1 MAPVPA
7 SAAISDIEH
16 PREVRLSEVL
26 SGLSYALDLTEGHPR
41 GHSARTCLIGMRIA
55 RELALSADRQSDLFY
70 ALLLKDA
77 GCSSNAARVSQ
88 LFGGSD
94 QEAKRDV
101 WLRDWRKWREQIAYG
116 LAATAHEPSA
126 AGRVKRLLTLAW
138 EGPGARRELFQLRC
152 DRGAQIARTLGFPE
166 RTWRAVRSMDEHW
179 DGGGYPDGAA
189 RDRIPLEARIINL
202 AQVLE
207 IFWHEKGRDA
217 ALAVVAAR
225 SGRWFDPELI
235 RVAEHIAKDPA
246 LAAALQD
253 SDLTKAV
260 SAAEPEQRVLP
271 VDEERLD
278 WIAGAFALVVD
289 AKSSFTYQHSARVA
303 GIAVFIGDRLGLTPA
318 NCVRLRRAG
327 LLHDI
332 GKLGV
337 PNRIL
342 DKPGKLNP
350 DEWAVIE
357 RHAYWSEQIL
367 DRVPVFR
374 EFARDAGAHH
384 ERIDGRGYHRG
395 VGGDQLS
402 TDARILA
409 VADRVDA
416 LSADRPYRGRLDAV
430 TVRRLIDEDC
440 GSGLCPAAVEAML
453 PALDMPIDGFAEY
466 SARLNIPIA
475 GR

>member
-1 MAPVPA
+1 MARVTA
-7 SAAISDIEH
+7 SAAFSANEH
-16 PREVRLSEVL
+16 SGRVVRLSEVL

-41 GHSARTCLIGMRIA
+41 GHSARSCLIGMRIA
-55 RELALSADRQSDLFY
+55 RELALPAERQSDLFY

-94 QEAKRDV
+94 QELKRDI
-101 WLRDWRKWREQIAYG
+101 WMRDWRKWREQLAYG
-116 LAATAHEPSA
+116 LAATAHEAST
-126 AGRVKRLLTLAW
+126 AGRVKRLLKLAW

-152 DRGAQIARTLGFPE
+152 DRGAEIARTLGFPE

-179 DGGGYPDGAA
+179 DGGGFPDGAS

-207 IFWHEKGRDA
+207 IFWNERGRDA
-217 ALAVVAAR
+217 ALDIASAR
-225 SGRWFDPELI
+225 SGRWFDPELV

-246 LAAALQD
+246 LAESLED
-253 SDLTKAV
+253 SDLPAAV
-260 SAAEPEQRVLP
+260 SAAEPDERVLP
-271 VDEERLD
+271 VDEDRLD
-278 WIAGAFALVVD
+278 WIASAFALVVD
-289 AKSSFTYQHSARVA
+289 AKSTFTYRHSARVA
-303 GIAVFIGDRLGLTPA
+303 GLAVFIAERMGLSGE
-318 NCVRLRRAG
+318 NRVRLRRAG

-342 DKPGKLNP
+342 DKPGKLDP
-350 DEWAVIE
+350 AEWAVIQ

-367 DRVPVFR
+367 ERVPVFR

-384 ERIDGRGYHRG
+384 ERLDGKGYHRG
-395 VGGDQLS
+395 VSAERLS
-402 TDARILA
+402 TDARVLA
-409 VADRVDA
+409 VADRIDA

-430 TVRRLIDEDC
+430 TVRRLVDEDC
-440 GSGLCPAAVEAML
+440 GPGLCPVIVEAVL
-453 PALDMPIDGFAEY
+453 PALDMPIDGFAGYGQEK
-466 SARLNIPIA
+466 APTQ
-475 GR
+475 

>member
-1 MAPVPA
+1 MAPVTGN
-7 SAAISDIEH
+7 
-16 PREVRLSEVL
+16 VRLSEVL
-26 SGLSYALDLTEGHPR
+26 SGLSFALDLTEGHPR

-55 RELALSADRQSDLFY
+55 RELGLPADRQSDLFY

-94 QEAKRDV
+94 QEAKHDV
-101 WLRDWRKWREQIAYG
+101 WMRDWRRWREQLAYG
-116 LAATAHEPSA
+116 LAATAHEASTLA
-126 AGRVKRLLTLAW
+126 RARRLLMLAW

-152 DRGAQIARTLGFPE
+152 DRGAEIARTLGFPE

-207 IFWHEKGRDA
+207 IFWNERGRDA
-217 ALAVVAAR
+217 ALAVAEKR
-225 SGRWFDPELI
+225 SGRWFDPELV
-235 RVAEHIAKDPA
+235 RVAAHIAKDPA
-246 LAAALQD
+246 LAEALQD
-253 SDLTKAV
+253 SDLPKAV
-260 SAAEPEQRVLP
+260 NAVEPGERVLP
-271 VDEERLD
+271 VDEQRLD

-289 AKSSFTYQHSARVA
+289 AKSSFTFQHSARVA
-303 GIAVFIGDRLGLTPA
+303 GIAVFIAERLGLPET
-318 NCVRLRRAG
+318 NRVRLRRAG

-342 DKPGKLNP
+342 DKPGTLDP
-350 DEWAVIE
+350 AEWAVIQ
-357 RHAYWSEQIL
+357 RHPHWTEQIL
-367 DRVPVFR
+367 ERVPGFR

-384 ERIDGRGYHRG
+384 ERVDGRGYHRG
-395 VGGDQLS
+395 IKGEHLS
-402 TDARILA
+402 ADARILA
-409 VADRVDA
+409 VADRIDA

-430 TVRRLIDEDC
+430 TVRRLVDEDC
-440 GSGLCPAAVEAML
+440 GPGLCPIVVEAVL
-453 PALDMPIDGFAEY
+453 PALDMPTDGFADY
-466 SARLNIPIA
+466 
-475 GR
+475 GRPA

>member
-1 MAPVPA
+1 MTAF
-7 SAAISDIEH
+7 AAFSDIEH
-16 PREVRLSEVL
+16 PSAVRLSEVL

-41 GHSARTCLIGMRIA
+41 GHSARACLIGMRIA
-55 RELALSADRQSDLFY
+55 RELALPAGQQSDLFY

-101 WLRDWRKWREQIAYG
+101 WLRDWRSWREQLAYG
-116 LAATAHEPSA
+116 LAATAHEPSTG
-126 AGRVKRLLTLAW
+126 GRVRRLLKLAW

-152 DRGAQIARTLGFPE
+152 DRGAEIARTLGFPE
-166 RTWRAVRSMDEHW
+166 RTWQAVRSMDEHW

-189 RDRIPLEARIINL
+189 RERIPLEARIVNL

-207 IFWHEKGRDA
+207 IFWHERGPDA
-217 ALAVVAAR
+217 ALEVVEAR
-225 SGRWFDPELI
+225 GGRWFDPELV
-235 RVAEHIAKDPA
+235 RVAAHIARDAGLAGDLEAADLPA
-246 LAAALQD
+246 
-253 SDLTKAV
+253 AV
-260 SAAEPEQRVLP
+260 SAAEPEERALP
-271 VDEERLD
+271 VDAGRLD
-278 WIAGAFALVVD
+278 LIAAAFALVVD

-303 GIAVFIGDRLGLTPA
+303 GVAVFIAEQLGLSEA
-318 NCVRLRRAG
+318 ERVRLRRVG

-342 DKPGKLNP
+342 DKPGTLEP
-350 DEWAVIE
+350 EEWAVIE

-367 DRVPVFR
+367 ARVPVFR

-384 ERIDGRGYHRG
+384 ERLDGKGYHRG
-395 VGGDQLS
+395 LKGDQLS
-402 TDARILA
+402 RDARILA

-416 LSADRPYRGRLDAV
+416 LSADRPYRGRLDAA
-430 TVRRLIDEDC
+430 TVRRLVDEDS
-440 GSGLCPAAVEAML
+440 GPGLCPAVVEAVL
-453 PALDMPIDGFAEY
+453 PALDMPIDGFAGY
-466 SARLNIPIA
+466 GI
-475 GR
+475 

>member
-1 MAPVPA
+1 MSRVPA
-7 SAAISDIEH
+7 SAAFSESEH
-16 PREVRLSEVL
+16 PRAVRLSEVL

-41 GHSARTCLIGMRIA
+41 GHSARSCLIGMRIA
-55 RELALSADRQSDLFY
+55 RELALPADRQSDLFY

-116 LAATAHEPSA
+116 LAATAHEKSNGA
-126 AGRVKRLLTLAW
+126 RLTRLLRLAW

-152 DRGAQIARTLGFPE
+152 DRGAEIARTLGFPD
-166 RTWRAVRSMDEHW
+166 RTCRAVRSMDEHW
-179 DGGGYPDGAA
+179 DGGGFPDGAA

-207 IFWHEKGRDA
+207 IFWNERGRDA
-217 ALAVVAAR
+217 ALDVASAR
-225 SGRWFDPELI
+225 SGRWFDPELV
-235 RVAEHIAKDPA
+235 RVAEHIGKDPA
-246 LAAALQD
+246 LAEALQD
-253 SDLTKAV
+253 PDLPKAV
-260 SAAEPEQRVLP
+260 SAAEPEERTLP
-271 VDEERLD
+271 VDEDRLD

-289 AKSSFTYQHSARVA
+289 AKSSFTFQHSSRVA
-303 GIAVFIGDRLGLTPA
+303 GLAVFIAEQLGLPEA
-318 NCVRLRRAG
+318 NRVRLRRAG

-342 DKPGKLNP
+342 DKPGTLDP
-350 DEWAVIE
+350 DEWAVIQ

-367 DRVPVFR
+367 ERVPVFR

-384 ERIDGRGYHRG
+384 ERLDGKGYHRG
-395 VGGDQLS
+395 VSGAQLS
-402 TDARILA
+402 ADARILA
-409 VADRVDA
+409 VADRIDA

-430 TVRRLIDEDC
+430 TVRRLVDEDC
-440 GSGLCPAAVEAML
+440 GTGLCPTVVEAVL
-453 PALDMPIDGFAEY
+453 PALQMPIDGFAGY
-466 SARLNIPIA
+466 

>member
-1 MAPVPA
+1 M
-7 SAAISDIEH
+7 
-16 PREVRLSEVL
+16 RLADVL

-55 RELALSADRQSDLFY
+55 RELALPADRQSDLFY

-94 QEAKRDV
+94 QELKRDI
-101 WLRDWRKWREQIAYG
+101 WLRDWRKWREQLAYG
-116 LAATAHEPSA
+116 LAATAHEPTTGA
-126 AGRVKRLLTLAW
+126 RVKRLLKLAW

-152 DRGAQIARTLGFPE
+152 DRGAEIARTLGFGE

-179 DGGGYPDGAA
+179 DGGGFPDGAA

-207 IFWHEKGRDA
+207 IFWNERGRDA
-217 ALAVVAAR
+217 ALGVASAR
-225 SGRWFDPELI
+225 SGRWFDPELV

-246 LAAALQD
+246 LADALQD
-253 SDLTKAV
+253 TDLPKAV
-260 SAAEPEQRVLP
+260 SDAEPDEKALP
-271 VDEERLD
+271 VDEARLD

-289 AKSSFTYQHSARVA
+289 AKSTFTYQHSARVA
-303 GIAVFIGDRLGLTPA
+303 GIAVFIAEQLGLPDA
-318 NCVRLRRAG
+318 NRVRLRRAG

-342 DKPGKLNP
+342 DKPGTLDP
-350 DEWAVIE
+350 DEWAIVQ
-357 RHAYWSEQIL
+357 RHPYWSEQIL
-367 DRVPVFR
+367 ERVPVFR

-384 ERIDGRGYHRG
+384 ERLDGRGYHRG
-395 VGGDQLS
+395 VKGALLPV
-402 TDARILA
+402 DARILA
-409 VADRVDA
+409 VADRIDA
-416 LSADRPYRGRLDAV
+416 LSADRPYRGRLDAA
-430 TVRRLIDEDC
+430 TVRRLVDEDC
-440 GSGLCPAAVEAML
+440 GSGLCPVVVEAVL
-453 PALDMPIDGFAEY
+453 PALQMPIDGFATY
-466 SARLNIPIA
+466 GAASRASSA
-475 GR
+475 

>member
-1 MAPVPA
+1 MARVTG
-7 SAAISDIEH
+7 EH
-16 PREVRLSEVL
+16 LSVVRLSEVL

-55 RELALSADRQSDLFY
+55 RELALPPDRQSDLFY

-94 QEAKRDV
+94 QEAKRDL

-116 LAATAHEPSA
+116 LAATAHETSA
-126 AGRVKRLLTLAW
+126 RGRVRRLLTLAW
-138 EGPGARRELFQLRC
+138 KGPGARRELFQLRC
-152 DRGAQIARTLGFPE
+152 DRGAEIARTLGFQE

-179 DGGGYPDGAA
+179 DGGGFPDGAA

-207 IFWHEKGRDA
+207 IFWSEHGRDA
-217 ALAVVAAR
+217 ALDVATSR
-225 SGRWFDPELI
+225 SGRWFDPELV

-246 LAAALQD
+246 LAEALQQP
-253 SDLTKAV
+253 DLPAAV
-260 SAAEPEQRVLP
+260 SAAEPDEKVVP

-278 WIAGAFALVVD
+278 WIARAFALVVD
-289 AKSSFTYQHSARVA
+289 AKSTFTYQHSERVA
-303 GIAVFIGDRLGLTPA
+303 GLAVYIGERLGLPDA

-342 DKPGKLNP
+342 DKPGKLEP
-350 DEWAVIE
+350 DEWAVIQ
-357 RHAYWSEQIL
+357 RHPYWSEQIL
-367 DRVPVFR
+367 ERVPVFR
-374 EFARDAGAHH
+374 AFARDAGAHH
-384 ERIDGRGYHRG
+384 ERLDGRGYHRG
-395 VGGDQLS
+395 VRGEDLS

-409 VADRVDA
+409 VADRIDA

-430 TVRRLIDEDC
+430 TVRRLVDEDC
-440 GSGLCPAAVEAML
+440 GTGLCPTAVEAVL
-453 PALDMPIDGFAEY
+453 PALDLPIDSFARY
-466 SARLNIPIA
+466 SSRLNFP
-475 GR
+475 G

>member
-1 MAPVPA
+1 MARVTA
-7 SAAISDIEH
+7 SAGFSESEH
-16 PREVRLSEVL
+16 PRVVRLSEVL

-55 RELALSADRQSDLFY
+55 RELALPAERQSDLFY

-101 WLRDWRKWREQIAYG
+101 WMRDWRKWREQLAYG
-116 LAATAHEPSA
+116 LAATAHEPSTGA
-126 AGRVKRLLTLAW
+126 RLRRLLKLAW

-152 DRGAQIARTLGFPE
+152 DRGAEIARTLGFPE

-179 DGGGYPDGAA
+179 DGGGFPDGTA

-202 AQVLE
+202 AQVIE
-207 IFWHEKGRDA
+207 IFWNERGRDA
-217 ALAVVAAR
+217 ALDVVSAR
-225 SGRWFDPELI
+225 SGRWFDPELVRI
-235 RVAEHIAKDPA
+235 AEHIAKDPV
-246 LAAALQD
+246 LADALQE
-253 SDLTKAV
+253 SDLPSAV
-260 SAAEPEQRVLP
+260 NAVEPEERALP
-271 VDEERLD
+271 VDEARLD
-278 WIAGAFALVVD
+278 WIASAFALVVD
-289 AKSSFTYQHSARVA
+289 AKSTFTYKHSARVA
-303 GIAVFIGDRLGLTPA
+303 GLAVFIAEQLGLPEA
-318 NCVRLRRAG
+318 NRVRLRRAG

-342 DKPGKLNP
+342 DKPGKLDP
-350 DEWAVIE
+350 DEWAVVQ

-367 DRVPVFR
+367 ERVPVFR

-384 ERIDGRGYHRG
+384 ERLDGKGYHRG
-395 VGGDQLS
+395 VKGPQLS

-440 GSGLCPAAVEAML
+440 GTGLCPTAVEAML
-453 PALDMPIDGFAEY
+453 PALEMPIDSFAEY
-466 SARLNIPIA
+466 SSRLDIP
-475 GR
+475 G